1 MIRTRRLV
9 YHTGDFQ
16 LAAPFYKGSKSAGRI
31 LKTLRLAA
39 FRVKNIQMGFGNIYT
54 DGMLCHLLHVLC
66 LSCVTETRVSV
77 QAQGEDGG

>member
-16 LAAPFYKGSKSAGRI
+16 LAAPFFKGSKSGGRI

-39 FRVKNIQMGFGNIYT
+39 FRVKNIQMGIWKCLHRWYVLSSSPRP
-54 DGMLCHLLHVLC
+54 MLVM
-66 LSCVTETRVSV
+66 R
-77 QAQGEDGG
+77 D